1 MTSAQEAAERL
12 CDPAAEVS
20 AHYLIARDGTVLEL
34 VPEKLRA
41 WHAGAGQWG
50 ALDDINS
57 RSIGIELD
65 NDGQSPFSEPL
76 MAALEGL
83 LRAIIKR
90 WSISPEGVI
99 GHSDMAPGR
108 KIDPG
113 PRFDW
118 LRLERQNLA
127 GRRGRDDG
135 PSDPTTEQFRRL
147 ARNAGYTADVDDNTL
162 LSAVRL
168 RYRPHATGPLAPED
182 FTPLSHAALWT

>member
-41 WHAGAGQWG
+41 WHAGAGQWA

-90 WSISPEGVI
+90 WSIPPAGVI

-127 GRRGRDDG
+127 GRRGCDDG
-135 PSDPTTEQFRRL
+135 PSDPTPEQFRRL
-147 ARNAGYTADVDDNTL
+147 ARNAGYTADADDNTL